1 MHMYINM
8 QDIQYTYI
16 GWVYQEVELLL
27 VFLMADA
34 SVFDTCLQ
42 VAWIIIGTIYIIFT
56 MYHYLQIYIN
66 NYRCKFITQRNCQLQ
81 NRPHLKR

>member
-1 MHMYINM
+1 MHEYAG
-8 QDIQYTYI
+8 YTYI
-16 GWVYQEVELLL
+16 HNVLTSGRCTKNVELLL

-42 VAWIIIGTIYIIFT
+42 VAWIIIGTIYIFT

-66 NYRCKFITQRNCQLQ
+66 NYRGKFITQRNCQLQ